1 MQIQRYYG
9 SIYSSMTR
17 IHVSLLVHS
26 STHVGLTRELGMRC
40 DARILAM
47 QIQREFVRIERT
59 VTAVCIYGGAPSGP
73 QERALQ
79 DGVDVVV
86 GTPGTKFACFTGA
99 LLVTGTRV
107 HWCFTG
113 TRVYSI
119 VYSDALMRW

>member
-1 MQIQRYYG
+1 
-9 SIYSSMTR
+9 MTR
-17 IHVSLLVHS
+17 IHSSKLVRS
-26 STHVGLTRELGMRC
+26 STHIVVTRELDMRC
-40 DARILAM
+40 DAHILAL

-86 GTPGTKFACFTGA
+86 GTPGTKFTCFTGA
-99 LLVTGTRV
+99 LLVTGTGV

-119 VYSDALMRW
+119 CIF